1 MRFFNRRRHPSHR
14 ILKGA
19 DIVQSAEEKVRK
31 YITENRIRGTR
42 LLQKLVQEPST
53 RGNESGAQA
62 VIIEKCRELGLEM
75 DIWEIGGEGLSAHEA
90 FCSDRKDFR
99 GNPNA
104 VGILRGTGGGKSMI
118 LNGHIDVVP
127 AGDYNDWD
135 RDPFSGH
142 IECGKLYGRG
152 STDMKGGTASLLMAM
167 EAIKNSGIKL
177 KGDVIFQSVIEEES
191 GGAGTLAAVLREYKA
206 DGAIIPEP
214 TNLKLFPKQQ
224 GSMWFRISVKGK
236 GAHGGTRYEGVNA
249 IEKAMLVIDRLRK
262 LESDRNA
269 RISDPF
275 FKSIP
280 IPIPIN
286 IGKIHAGD
294 WPSSVPDLAI
304 IEGRMGVAP
313 NETQENAKLEMLNAI
328 NHLCEEDLW
337 LKENSPLLEWFGASW
352 LPGDL
357 DPEHELIEVL
367 SESFIN
373 VKDSSP
379 LIEASPWATDGGIL
393 SKVGGVPVVVF
404 GPGVTE
410 TAHQANE
417 YIRLEDVFEAA
428 EIIALSLLRWCG
440 ISEWK

>member
-1 MRFFNRRRHPSHR
+1 M
-14 ILKGA
+14 
-19 DIVQSAEEKVRK
+19 QSAEQKVRS
-31 YITENRIRGTR
+31 YIKESRIRGTR

-53 RGNESGAQA
+53 RGDESGAQA

-75 DIWEIGGEGLSAHEA
+75 DIWEIGDNGLTVHPA
-90 FCSDRKDFR
+90 FCSDRKDFG

-104 VGILRGTGGGKSMI
+104 VGIMRGTGGGKSMI

-127 AGDYNDWD
+127 AGDPKDWD
-135 RDPFSGH
+135 KDPFSGH
-142 IECGKLYGRG
+142 IECGKLFGRG
-152 STDMKGGTASLLMAM
+152 STDMKGGTTSLLMAM

-191 GGAGTLAAVLREYKA
+191 GGAGTLASVLRGYKA
-206 DGAIIPEP
+206 DAAIIPEP
-214 TNLKLFPKQQ
+214 TNMKLFPKQQ

-249 IEKAMLVIDRLRK
+249 IEKAMLVIDRLK
-262 LESDRNA
+262 SLESQRNE
-269 RISDPF
+269 RITDPF
-275 FKSIP
+275 FESIP

-286 IGKIHAGD
+286 IGKLKAGD

-313 NETQENAKLEMLNAI
+313 NETQEEAKREMYEAI
-328 NHLCEEDLW
+328 IDVCSQDPW
-337 LKENSPLLEWFGASW
+337 LKENKAELEWFGASW

-357 DPEHELIEVL
+357 DPEHELIHVL
-367 SESFIN
+367 SKSFID
-373 VKDSSP
+373 VKGKSP

-417 YIRLEDVFEAA
+417 YIQLEDVFEAA
-428 EIIALSLLRWCG
+428 EIVAMALLKWCEIG
-440 ISEWK
+440 E

>member
-1 MRFFNRRRHPSHR
+1 MHTA
-14 ILKGA
+14 K
-19 DIVQSAEEKVRK
+19 EKVRK
-31 YITENRIRGTR
+31 YIKENRIRGTR
-42 LLQKLVQEPST
+42 LLQKLVQEAST
-53 RGNESGAQA
+53 RGAESGAQA

-75 DIWEIGGEGLSAHEA
+75 DIWEIGGDGLENHPA
-90 FCSDRKDFR
+90 FCSDRKSFK

-104 VGILRGTGGGKSMI
+104 IGIMKGSGGGKSMI

-127 AGDYNDWD
+127 AGNLKDWD
-135 RDPFSGH
+135 CDPFSGH

-152 STDMKGGTASLLMAM
+152 STDMKGGTTALLMAI
-167 EAIKNSGIKL
+167 EAIKNAEITL

-191 GGAGTLAAVLREYKA
+191 GGAGTLAAVLRGYKA

-214 TNLKLFPKQQ
+214 TNLKIFPKQQ

-249 IEKAMLVIDRLRK
+249 IEKAMMVIERLRE
-262 LESDRNA
+262 LEIERNKK
-269 RISDPF
+269 ITDPF
-275 FKSIP
+275 FSSIP

-286 IGKIHAGD
+286 IGKLHSGD
-294 WPSSVPDLAI
+294 WPSSVPDLAV
-304 IEGRMGVAP
+304 IEGRIGVAP
-313 NETQENAKLEMLNAI
+313 NESQEQAKRDLMDALTG
-328 NHLCEEDLW
+328 LCELDSW
-337 LKENSPLLEWFGASW
+337 LMENPPELEWFGASW

-357 DPEHELIEVL
+357 DPDHELITVL
-367 SESFIN
+367 SNSYKN
-373 VKDSSP
+373 VRKGSP

-417 YIRLEDVFEAA
+417 YIRLEDVFDTA
-428 EIIALSLLRWCG
+428 EIVALTLLDWCG
-440 ISEWK
+440 VS

>member
-1 MRFFNRRRHPSHR
+1 MN
-14 ILKGA
+14 IKGA
-19 DIVQSAEEKVRK
+19 DIVQSAEQKVRN
-31 YITENRIRGTR
+31 YIKESRIRGTR

-75 DIWEIGGEGLSAHEA
+75 DIWEIGNSGLTVHPA
-90 FCSDRKDFR
+90 FCSDRKDFN

-104 VGILRGTGGGKSMI
+104 VGIMRGTGGGRSMI

-127 AGDYNDWD
+127 AGDPSDWD
-135 RDPFSGH
+135 KDAFSGH
-142 IECGKLYGRG
+142 IECGKLFGRG
-152 STDMKGGTASLLMAM
+152 STDMKGGTTSLLMAM

-191 GGAGTLAAVLREYKA
+191 GGAGTLATVLRGYKA
-206 DGAIIPEP
+206 DAAIIPEP
-214 TNLKLFPKQQ
+214 TNMKLFPKQQ

-249 IEKAMLVIDRLRK
+249 IEKAMLVIDRLSS
-262 LESDRNA
+262 LESQRNE
-269 RISDPF
+269 RITDPF
-275 FKSIP
+275 FESIP

-294 WPSSVPDLAI
+294 WPSSVPDLAV

-313 NETQENAKLEMLNAI
+313 NETQEEAKREMHEAI
-328 NHLCEEDLW
+328 VGVCNDDPW
-337 LKENSPLLEWFGASW
+337 LKENNPELEWFGASW

-357 DPEHELIEVL
+357 DPEHELIHVLTESYKEVK
-367 SESFIN
+367 EQ
-373 VKDSSP
+373 SP

-417 YIRLEDVFEAA
+417 YIKLEDIFEAA
-428 EIIALSLLRWCG
+428 EIISLALLKWCE
-440 ISEWK
+440 ISE